1 MVDGSISTSAG
12 SPALSSS
19 SSTPTNGDYDT
30 SMLTPGALASH
41 LRKKAA
47 SNKLTFEDD
56 GRGGMNGSSRS
67 AITPFLPK
75 SKEKKK
81 STSQTAFGP
90 GAKMVMRAEIT
101 LQDLQCHLDREG
113 ASNLVVEL
121 IMSNPNYSIFV
132 ESVELGIAL
141 LEGGNNAIQKSIF
154 YKLTQGNNSE
164 KFFKVFY
171 DKMKFAQQEIKST
184 ISVSS
189 SDFHK
194 SK

>member
-1 MVDGSISTSAG
+1 MDLVDGASKNVST
-12 SPALSSS
+12 
-19 SSTPTNGDYDT
+19 SSTPTTSEYDPNSLT
-30 SMLTPGALASH
+30 SSSLTSH
-41 LRKKAA
+41 LHKETNQL
-47 SNKLTFEDD
+47 SSSDSKLS
-56 GRGGMNGSSRS
+56 NGSRNTV
-67 AITPFLPK
+67 TPFLPK

-81 STSQTAFGP
+81 SISQTAFGP

-141 LEGGNNAIQKSIF
+141 LEGGNNAIQKSI
-154 YKLTQGNNSE
+154 YLKLTQGNNSE

-194 SK
+194 SKFFI